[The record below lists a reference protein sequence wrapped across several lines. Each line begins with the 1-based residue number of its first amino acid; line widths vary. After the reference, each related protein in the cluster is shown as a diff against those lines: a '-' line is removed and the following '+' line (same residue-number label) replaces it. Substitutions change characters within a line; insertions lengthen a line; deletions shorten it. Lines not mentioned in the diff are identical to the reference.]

1 MRCMEEARTSFEI
14 CAENFE
20 GKTLFERTALRFEDD
35 IKCALR
41 YGF

>member
-1 MRCMEEARTSFEI
+1 MGEARTSYEI

-20 GKTLFERTALRFEDD
+20 GKTLFGRPTLRFEDN

-41 YGF
+41 SRF